1 MFGNSSAPRT
11 RLNRLVWSYLPD
23 WVLVI
28 IMALAFFAIDK
39 IHPFRREFSLEDKTI
54 QHPMKPDTVTPT
66 MLIIISFVIP
76 IVVIFFNAVFIR
88 RSWFDLHQG
97 WLGCMLALTLT
108 IMVTHTLKVTVG
120 RLRPDFIDRCKLD
133 RSNGTP
139 TDPGIGLSNSSLCTQ
154 TNSKILRDGMK
165 SFPSGHSSMTFAG
178 MTYLTLYL
186 AGKLHI
192 HDQKGHTI
200 KTFITIMPLLGAAL
214 VAVSRTCDYRH
225 HWQDVTIGSII
236 GILCAYFAYRQYYPR
251 LASLTSHRPYSPR
264 IPADDDEMGQGRLAR
279 PQRFGASPEN
289 SMYPIPERTNPSG
302 KASSAGTSHLNPHL
316 PDYNDTTDAQ
326 TISDDLGYT
335 PAVHP
340 HDATAISVVPYHANR
355 SGGGN
360 QYLQS
365 QPSSSS
371 QSGNLNIVHSTATS
385 TPSTLNAPHV
395 LGGLSPTY
403 GNHPSDFG
411 RTSFN
416 SESELLPDTNSPYHL
431 REIRTNGQ

>member
-1 MFGNSSAPRT
+1 T

-264 IPADDDEMGQGRLAR
+264 IPADDDE
-279 PQRFGASPEN
+279 
-289 SMYPIPERTNPSG
+289 
-302 KASSAGTSHLNPHL
+302 
-316 PDYNDTTDAQ
+316 
-326 TISDDLGYT
+326 
-335 PAVHP
+335 
-340 HDATAISVVPYHANR
+340 
-355 SGGGN
+355 
-360 QYLQS
+360 
-365 QPSSSS
+365 
-371 QSGNLNIVHSTATS
+371 
-385 TPSTLNAPHV
+385 
-395 LGGLSPTY
+395 
-403 GNHPSDFG
+403 
-411 RTSFN
+411 
-416 SESELLPDTNSPYHL
+416 
-431 REIRTNGQ
+431 